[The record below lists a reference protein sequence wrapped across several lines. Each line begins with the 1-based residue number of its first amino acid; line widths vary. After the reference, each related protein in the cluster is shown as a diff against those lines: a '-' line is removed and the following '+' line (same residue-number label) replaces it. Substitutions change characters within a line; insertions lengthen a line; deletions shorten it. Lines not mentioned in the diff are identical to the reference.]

1 MLNPYPWQ
9 QRQWRQLLGMAGQG
23 RLAHALLLAGPAGL
37 GIEEFARALAARLLC
52 EKAAEAEPACGA
64 CRACRLFT
72 AGSHPD
78 AVFIEPEET
87 GKDIK
92 VDALRELI
100 ALLQL
105 SSQYGR
111 HKLAVIAPA
120 EAMNRSAANTL
131 LKTLEEPTPGSI
143 LILCSRF
150 PTQLPVTIRSRCQ
163 RFNFSA
169 STDADTLA
177 WLAEQAGSGDR
188 ARELLELAGG
198 RPLAALQLDAEGLLE
213 KQAALLDDLAALRD
227 RGGDPVGT
235 AQRWGGEDVIQVL
248 QWLLVFIRA
257 MVGFRLDSIAGSGGG
272 GLQERLMTL
281 AQGLDLLSLLE
292 WYAIVMRN
300 YRAASGPYNL
310 NRQGLLEEIIVCW
323 QSLAQSASGGNR
335 Q

>member
-1 MLNPYPWQ
+1 VLSPYPWQ
-9 QRQWRQLLGMAGQG
+9 QRQWQQLLAMAGQG
-23 RLAHALLLAGPAGL
+23 RLPHALLLAGPAGL

-52 EKAAEAEPACGA
+52 EKAAEAEPACGE
-64 CRACRLFT
+64 CRACRLFA

-92 VDALRELI
+92 VEAVRELI
-100 ALLQL
+100 AFLQL

-111 HKLAVIAPA
+111 HKPAVIVPA

-131 LKTLEEPTPGSI
+131 LKTLEEPTPGSV
-143 LILCSRF
+143 LILCSRR
-150 PTQLPVTIRSRCQ
+150 PAQLPVTIRSRCQ
-163 RFNFSA
+163 RLNFSA
-169 STDADTLA
+169 AADAEALA
-177 WLAEQAGSGDR
+177 WLAEQAGGEER

-213 KQAALLDDLAALRD
+213 KQAALLDDLTALRG

-235 AQRWGGEDVIQVL
+235 AQKWGGEDTLQVL
-248 QWLLVFIRA
+248 QWLLVFIQA
-257 MVGFRLDSIAGSGGG
+257 MVRVRLDAAGEHGGS
-272 GLQERLMTL
+272 LQERLSNL

-300 YRAASGPYNL
+300 YRAATGPYNL
-310 NRQGLLEEIIVCW
+310 NRQGLLEEIIVSW